1 MARTKQTTRCQS
13 KEDLRRI
20 DELHGR
26 PNKDNTDPI
35 PDTPASTDTIVP
47 TAVPP
52 TAGISTLVTTI
63 TTTGPTSITTIIDN
77 TGTTT
82 TTIISTVTVIP
93 GINIESRDGTPA
105 AVASTQQVIDIESD
119 SSDDEVEIV
128 RDSKRLKTDKY

>member
-1 MARTKQTTRCQS
+1 MACTKQTTRYQS
-13 KEDLRRI
+13 KEHLRRI
-20 DELHGR
+20 NELHGR
-26 PNKDNTDPI
+26 TNEDNTEPI

-82 TTIISTVTVIP
+82 TDTVIP
-93 GINIESRDGTPA
+93 GINIESRDVTPA
-105 AVASTQQVIDIESD
+105 AVASTQQVIDIELD
-119 SSDDEVEIV
+119 SGDDEVEIV
-128 RDSKRLKTDKY
+128 PDSKHLKTDKY